1 MTINNILNFINAN
14 SNLITALTAILAL
27 LISTLAILKASQ
39 DSQKQIVV
47 GKVEEIYE
55 LIIYLIVEYDRLYE
69 LVLILEDCGDESD
82 DKYPDAIK
90 KYKLE
95 REKVKKNV
103 DLNEL
108 FNKIIRLH
116 VLTNT
121 YLSNEL
127 KLEVL
132 SFNYLFECLVSTIKN
147 LNLTSKNKEYPEGFP
162 TNDNLRNLVSDLA
175 VKLVE
180 KINVGGEK
188 RNELK
193 NINHYRDNVFKQK
206 LKLK

>member
-1 MTINNILNFINAN
+1 MTINDVLNFINAN
-14 SNLITALTAILAL
+14 SNIITALTAIFAL
-27 LISTLAILKASQ
+27 LISTLAIIKASQ
-39 DSQKQIVV
+39 DNQKQIVV

-55 LIIYLIVEYDRLYE
+55 LIIYLVVEYNSLYK

-82 DKYPDAIK
+82 ENYPDAIK

-108 FNKIIRLH
+108 FNKVIRLH

-121 YLSNEL
+121 YLSEEL
-127 KLEVL
+127 KLEVI
-132 SFNYLFECLVSTIKN
+132 SYNYLFECLIYTIQN
-147 LNLTSKNKEYPEGFP
+147 LNLISKNEEYPEGFP
-162 TNDNLRNLVSDLA
+162 TNDNLRNLVSHLA
-175 VKLVE
+175 IKLVE
-180 KINVGGEK
+180 KINLGGEK
-188 RNELK
+188 RNQLK
-193 NINHYRDNVFKQK
+193 DINHYRDNVFKQK